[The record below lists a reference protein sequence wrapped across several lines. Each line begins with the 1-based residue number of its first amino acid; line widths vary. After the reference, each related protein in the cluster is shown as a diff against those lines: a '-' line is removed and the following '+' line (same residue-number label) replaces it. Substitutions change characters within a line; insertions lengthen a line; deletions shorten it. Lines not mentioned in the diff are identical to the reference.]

1 MIKLFEERFT
11 SIWENV
17 IILAKEGKE
26 DTEQSFQVQENAAS
40 ETINRSL
47 TNPLTCDR
55 GRWEEEM
62 IEMSLGVKVCLQGAL
77 TAVAELERG
86 QQDLVNSIQCLAYT
100 LGPRYTLYQ
109 LPRT

>member
-26 DTEQSFQVQENAAS
+26 DTKQSFQVQENAAS

-47 TNPLTCDR
+47 TNPLTGVG
-55 GRWEEEM
+55 GRR
-62 IEMSLGVKVCLQGAL
+62 K
-77 TAVAELERG
+77 
-86 QQDLVNSIQCLAYT
+86 
-100 LGPRYTLYQ
+100 
-109 LPRT
+109 